1 MSSLERSESNR
12 IKSTLEISTIE
23 GRSKELTI
31 SDFFTT
37 GIFDPQ
43 FALVLIPVLGP
54 LAAASPLLSPMK
66 NPKMLAAV
74 SAPTGRTVSGLM
86 CGALRR
92 LWLAVISLADFERFG
107 RGSDIITSL
116 KEIDSIGSFVFIA
129 DLAPPTRAPEI
140 IS

>member
-1 MSSLERSESNR
+1 MSLLETSESNR
-12 IKSTLEISTIE
+12 IKSTPEISTIE

-31 SDFFTT
+31 SDFFAT

-66 NPKMLAAV
+66 NPKMLATV
-74 SAPTGRTVSGLM
+74 SAPTCRSVSGLV

-92 LWLAVISLADFERFG
+92 LWLAVIGLANFERFG
-107 RGSDIITSL
+107 RRSDIVTSL
-116 KEIDSIGSFVFIA
+116 KQIDSIGSFVFIA
-129 DLAPPTRAPEI
+129 DLAPPTRELEI